1 MPAKAFA
8 LAFLLLCSALLTAA
22 TPVLSTADVK
32 TLYRK
37 ADGYYNSNPPS
48 PVTDSLA
55 LTLFQ
60 RLIDGVG
67 DSAARSD
74 AAVATILFNSYVK
87 KGILLDVQASYAG
100 ALSAYTGALR
110 CLHRFLPKQDSLG
123 FAVYVY
129 AGTDHYNLDDYDSAN
144 FFLDKAERLAGRF
157 AGLAERD
164 RLYNVLGAL
173 RYESGNYIQAREY
186 FSRALEIVRAE
197 RPADRVSAMNF
208 DNNIAGSQYKLGLYA
223 SALTL
228 YDSLLRF
235 GVSSSQLYFNIGKCY
250 GGLGDQEKAL
260 GFFRRVDA
268 GKLPGVYNEMAYAHL
283 VRGQKDSALFYLD
296 QWLDHVDRAQQSRT
310 DSGINALYRSQV
322 LVAKGATD
330 AALLFLQQAISTFSG
345 VFANPDVH
353 SNPTSFTGS
362 FGSYKLF
369 DALSYKAHLLQ
380 GLYARGGGGNGAGGG
395 REQDLQDALAAYK
408 SAIGLFRYIEKT
420 YTTDDAKIFLKT
432 NNRDLYEN
440 AVVVCLELDRLHP
453 GGGFLEQAFI
463 LAEKSKASIVSAS
476 LDQMASAR
484 MPGVDPKLLAQQ
496 RELKY
501 KIARLELHSDPER
514 GKNISPAMASEKA
527 QDEIQLSFLQKTLE
541 QNSGYYQ
548 MKFADTCPSVAELQG
563 GLDDDQAIVSLFV
576 SAKGLHVFLI
586 GRHSFA
592 YRLID
597 SKLLDGDVKEWIGLL
612 NSTEKGQRFGNKAL
626 EASLVSLLVRP
637 LLSALPGKTEWTVIP
652 DGIFYQL
659 PLESLPVDAHH
670 HALIETVTISYQLSA
685 RFLSEAFRR
694 EHSDFAQY
702 AVLSFAPFAGDISV
716 TDTISLAGDSG
727 NMRGDIGYMGSLP
740 GSGKEIA
747 GLPGRQFV
755 NAQAT
760 KANFL
765 QLINQYPVIHLAT
778 HAWSD
783 PADSKGSR
791 IFFYP
796 GGAAAGGDSS
806 GGRSFDDDNLYLPE
820 LYGLNMDSTELV
832 ILSACESGKGET
844 VDNEGIISLS
854 RGFMYAGCAS
864 TVNSLWKADDES
876 TAFILSRFHVYL
888 ERGLSKSVAL
898 QKAKLDYIHSNA
910 VYITPNYWAHLILIG
925 NTEPVMRVGGQKK
938 WILLCG
944 GILVLMVVGGFI
956 WRVRSGSRDRSSR

>member
-1 MPAKAFA
+1 MPAKAFV

-22 TPVLSTADVK
+22 TPVLTTADVK
-32 TLYRK
+32 TLYNK
-37 ADGYYNSNPPS
+37 AEKYFNSNPPS

-55 LTLFQ
+55 LTVFQ
-60 RLIDGVG
+60 RLIDGVS

-74 AAVATILFNSYVK
+74 AAVATILFDSYVK

-100 ALSAYTGALR
+100 ALAAYTGALR

-123 FAVYVY
+123 FTVYVY

-186 FSRALEIVRAE
+186 FGRALEIVRSE
-197 RPADRVSAMNF
+197 RPTDRVSAMNF

-322 LVAKGATD
+322 LVAKGAPD
-330 AALLFLQQAISTFSG
+330 AALPFLQQAISTFSG

-380 GLYARGGGGNGAGGG
+380 RSG
-395 REQDLQDALAAYK
+395 DLADALAAYK

-453 GGGFLEQAFI
+453 GGPYLEQAFI

-548 MKFADTCPSVAELQG
+548 MKFADTCPSVGELQG
-563 GLDDDQAIVSLFV
+563 QLGDDQAIVSLFV

-597 SKLLDGDVKEWIGLL
+597 SRLLEGDVAGWIGLL

-626 EASLVSLLVRP
+626 EASLVEVLVRP
-637 LLSALPGKTEWTVIP
+637 LVSALPGKTEWTVIP

-659 PLESLPVDAHH
+659 PFESLPVDAHH

-694 EHSDFAQY
+694 ERSDFAQY

-716 TDTISLAGDSG
+716 TDTFSLAGDSG

-765 QLINQYPVIHLAT
+765 REINQFPVIHLAT

-796 GGAAAGGDSS
+796 EGGET
-806 GGRSFDDDNLYLPE
+806 DDDNLYLPE

>member
-32 TLYRK
+32 ALYGK
-37 ADGYYNSNPPS
+37 AEKYFNSNPPS
-48 PVTDSLA
+48 QVTDSLA
-55 LTLFQ
+55 LALYSSI
-60 RLIDGVG
+60 IDHAG
-67 DSAARSD
+67 DNP
-74 AAVATILFNSYVK
+74 AVATILFDSWVK
-87 KGILLDVQASYAG
+87 KGILLDVKALYAD
-100 ALSAYTGALR
+100 ALTAYVGALR
-110 CLHRFLPKQDSLG
+110 CLHHSLPGQDSLG
-123 FAVYVY
+123 FKVYVY
-129 AGTDHYNLDDYDSAN
+129 AGTDYYNLDDYDNAN
-144 FFLDKAERLAGRF
+144 AFLDKAEQLAGRYP
-157 AGLAERD
+157 GLAERD

-173 RYESGNYIQAREY
+173 RYESGNYIQAKDY
-186 FSRALEIVRAE
+186 FGRALEIVRVE
-197 RPADRVSAMNF
+197 RPTDRVSAMNF

-228 YDSLLRF
+228 YDSLLTF

-250 GGLGDQEKAL
+250 GGLADQGKAL
-260 GFFRRVDA
+260 AFFRKVDP

-283 VRGQKDSALFYLD
+283 VQGHKDSALYFLD

-310 DSGINALYRSQV
+310 DSGINALYRAQV
-322 LVAKGATD
+322 LVVKGATD
-330 AALLFLQQAISTFSG
+330 KALQSLQQAISTFSG
-345 VFANPDVH
+345 VFSNPDVH
-353 SNPTSFTGS
+353 SNPTNFTAS

-380 GLYARGGGGNGAGGG
+380 KQG
-395 REQDLQDALAAYK
+395 DLLDALAAYK

-420 YTTDDAKIFLKT
+420 YTTDDAKLFLKR

-440 AVVVCLELDRLHP
+440 AVVVCLALDKLHP
-453 GGGFLEQAFI
+453 GGPYLEQAFV

-476 LDQMASAR
+476 LDQLASSKI
-484 MPGVDPKLLAQQ
+484 PGVDPKLLEQQ
-496 RELKY
+496 RDLKY

-514 GKNISPAMASEKA
+514 GKNISPEMASEKA

-548 MKFADTCPSVAELQG
+548 MKFADTCPSVSELQG
-563 GLDDDQAIVSLFV
+563 PLDDDQAIVSLFV
-576 SAKGLHVFLI
+576 SARGLHVFLI
-586 GRHSFA
+586 GRHSFD

-597 SKLLDGDVKEWIGLL
+597 SHPVLDGDVEEWIGLL

-626 EASLVSLLVRP
+626 EASLVKLLTQP
-637 LLSALPGKTEWTVIP
+637 LRDALAGKTEWTVIP
-652 DGIFYQL
+652 DGLFYQL
-659 PLESLPVDAHH
+659 PFESLPVDAQH
-670 HALIETVTISYQLSA
+670 HALIESVTLSYQLSA
-685 RFLSEAFRR
+685 RFMAAAFRQDR
-694 EHSDFAQY
+694 SGFAQY

-727 NMRGDIGYMGSLP
+727 NMRGDIGYMGPLP

-755 NAQAT
+755 NGQAT
-760 KANFL
+760 KAHFL
-765 QLINQYPVIHLAT
+765 QMINQYPVIHLAT

-796 GGAAAGGDSS
+796 GGGG
-806 GGRSFDDDNLYLPE
+806 GDDDNLYLPE

-876 TAFILSRFHVYL
+876 TAFILARFHVYL

-898 QKAKLDYIHSNA
+898 QKAKLDYMHSNA

-925 NTEPVMRVGGQKK
+925 NTEPVMRRGGQKK

-956 WRVRSGSRDRSSR
+956 WRVRSGSRDRSSL

>member
-1 MPAKAFA
+1 MPAKAFV

-22 TPVLSTADVK
+22 APVLSTADVK
-32 TLYRK
+32 ALYGK
-37 ADGYYNSNPPS
+37 AEKYFNSNPPS

-55 LTLFQ
+55 LGFYSSI
-60 RLIDGVG
+60 IDHAG
-67 DSAARSD
+67 DNP
-74 AAVATILFNSYVK
+74 AVATILFDSWVK
-87 KGILLDVQASYAG
+87 KGILLDVKALYAD
-100 ALSAYTGALR
+100 ALTAYAGALR
-110 CLHRFLPKQDSLG
+110 CLHHSLPGQDSLG
-123 FAVYVY
+123 FKVYVY
-129 AGTDHYNLDDYDSAN
+129 AGTDYYNLDDYDNAN
-144 FFLDKAERLAGRF
+144 AFLDKAEQLAGRYP
-157 AGLAERD
+157 GLAERD

-173 RYESGNYIQAREY
+173 RYESGNYIQAKDY
-186 FSRALEIVRAE
+186 FGRALEIVRVE
-197 RPADRVSAMNF
+197 RPTDRVSAMNF

-228 YDSLLRF
+228 YDSLLTF

-250 GGLGDQEKAL
+250 GGLADQGKAL
-260 GFFRRVDA
+260 AFFRKVDP
-268 GKLPGVYNEMAYAHL
+268 GKLPGVYNELAYAHL
-283 VRGQKDSALFYLD
+283 VQGHKDSALFYLD

-310 DSGINALYRSQV
+310 DSGINALYRAQV
-322 LVAKGATD
+322 LVVKGATD
-330 AALLFLQQAISTFSG
+330 KALQSLQQAISVFSG
-345 VFANPDVH
+345 VFNNPDVRA
-353 SNPTSFTGS
+353 NPVSFTGS

-380 GLYARGGGGNGAGGG
+380 SLYGSGH
-395 REQDLQDALAAYK
+395 REGDLLDALAAYK

-420 YTTDDAKIFLKT
+420 YTTDDAKLFLKK

-453 GGGFLEQAFI
+453 GGPYLEQAFV

-476 LDQMASAR
+476 LDQLASSK
-484 MPGVDPKLLAQQ
+484 MPGVDPKLLEQQ
-496 RELKY
+496 RDLKY

-514 GKNISPAMASEKA
+514 GKNISPEMASEKA

-563 GLDDDQAIVSLFV
+563 QLDDDQAIVSLFV
-576 SAKGLHVFLI
+576 SARGLHVFMI
-586 GRHSFA
+586 GRHSFD

-597 SKLLDGDVKEWIGLL
+597 SHPVLDGDVEEWIGLL

-626 EASLVSLLVRP
+626 EASLVKLLVQP
-637 LLSALPGKTEWTVIP
+637 LREALAGKTEWTLIP
-652 DGIFYQL
+652 DGLFYQL
-659 PLESLPVDAHH
+659 PFESLPVDAQH
-670 HALIETVTISYQLSA
+670 HALIESVTISYQLSA
-685 RFLSEAFRR
+685 RFMAAAFRQDR
-694 EHSDFAQY
+694 SGFAQY

-727 NMRGDIGYMGSLP
+727 KMRGDISYMGPLP

-755 NAQAT
+755 NEQAT
-760 KANFL
+760 KVHFL
-765 QLINQYPVIHLAT
+765 QMINQYPVIHLAT

-783 PADSKGSR
+783 PGDSRGSR

-796 GGAAAGGDSS
+796 AGAGLGAAGDSN
-806 GGRSFDDDNLYLPE
+806 GRRSSDDDNLYLPE

-876 TAFILSRFHVYL
+876 TAFILARFHVYL

-898 QKAKLDYIHSNA
+898 QKAKLDYMHSNA

-925 NTEPVMRVGGQKK
+925 NTEPVMRRGGQKK

-944 GILVLMVVGGFI
+944 GILVLIVVGGFI
-956 WRVRSGSRDRSSR
+956 WRARSGSRDRSSL

>member
-8 LAFLLLCSALLTAA
+8 LAFFLLCSALLTAA

-32 TLYRK
+32 ALYGK
-37 ADGYYNSNPPS
+37 AEKYFNSNPPS

-55 LTLFQ
+55 LGFYTSI
-60 RLIDGVG
+60 IDHAG
-67 DSAARSD
+67 DNP
-74 AAVATILFNSYVK
+74 AVATILFDSWVK
-87 KGILLDVQASYAG
+87 KGILLDVRAAYAD
-100 ALSAYTGALR
+100 ALAAYAGALR
-110 CLHRFLPKQDSLG
+110 CLHHDLSGQDSLG
-123 FAVYVY
+123 FKVYVY
-129 AGTDHYNLDDYDSAN
+129 AGTDYYNLDDYDNAN
-144 FFLDKAERLAGRF
+144 AFLDKAEQLAGRYP
-157 AGLAERD
+157 GLAERD

-173 RYESGNYIQAREY
+173 RYESGNYIQAKDY
-186 FSRALEIVRAE
+186 FSRALEIVRVE
-197 RPADRVSAMNF
+197 RPTDRVSAMNF

-228 YDSLLRF
+228 YDSLLTF
-235 GVSSSQLYFNIGKCY
+235 GISSSQLYFNIGKCY
-250 GGLGDQEKAL
+250 GGLTDQGKAL
-260 GFFRRVDA
+260 TFYRKVDP
-268 GKLPGVYNEMAYAHL
+268 GKLPGVYNEMAYAYL
-283 VRGQKDSALFYLD
+283 IRGSNDSALYFLD
-296 QWLDHVDRAQQSRT
+296 QWLDHVDRAKQSRT
-310 DSGINALYRSQV
+310 DSGINALYRAQV
-322 LVAKGATD
+322 LVSKGATD
-330 AALLFLQQAISTFSG
+330 AALQSLQQAIGTFSG

-353 SNPTSFTGS
+353 SNPANFTGS

-380 GLYARGGGGNGAGGG
+380 GEG
-395 REQDLQDALAAYK
+395 DLVDALAAYK

-420 YTTDDAKIFLKT
+420 YTTDDAKIFLKK

-440 AVVVCLELDRLHP
+440 AVVVCVELDRLHP
-453 GGGFLEQAFI
+453 GGPYLEQAFV

-484 MPGVDPKLLAQQ
+484 MPGVDPKLLEQQ
-496 RELKY
+496 RDLKY

-548 MKFADTCPSVAELQG
+548 LKFADTCPSVAELQG
-563 GLDDDQAIVSLFV
+563 QLDDDQAIVSLFV

-586 GRHSFA
+586 GRHSFD

-597 SKLLDGDVKEWIGLL
+597 SHPVLDEDVREWVGLL
-612 NSTEKGQRFGNKAL
+612 NSTEKGQRFGNKVL
-626 EASLVSLLVRP
+626 EASLVKLLVRP
-637 LLSALPGKTEWTVIP
+637 LQEALAGKTEWTVIP
-652 DGIFYQL
+652 DGLFYQL
-659 PLESLPVDAHH
+659 PFESLPVDAQHR
-670 HALIETVTISYQLSA
+670 ALIESVTISYQLSA
-685 RFLSEAFRR
+685 RFLSAAFRR
-694 EHSDFAQY
+694 DRSDFAQY
-702 AVLSFAPFAGDISV
+702 TVLSFAPFAGDVSV

-727 NMRGDIGYMGSLP
+727 NMRGDIGYMGPLP
-740 GSGKEIA
+740 GSGQEIA

-755 NAQAT
+755 NEQAT
-760 KANFL
+760 KAHFL
-765 QLINQYPVIHLAT
+765 QMINKYPVIHLAT

-796 GGAAAGGDSS
+796 EGQGAAS
-806 GGRSFDDDNLYLPE
+806 DDDNLYLPE

-898 QKAKLDYIHSNA
+898 QKAKLDYMHSNA

-925 NTEPVMRVGGQKK
+925 DTEPVMRKGGQKK

-944 GILVLMVVGGFI
+944 GILVLIVVGGFI
-956 WRVRSGSRDRSSR
+956 WRARSGSRDRSSL

>member
-8 LAFLLLCSALLTAA
+8 LAFFLLCSALLTAA

-32 TLYRK
+32 ALYGK
-37 ADGYYNSNPPS
+37 AEKYFNSNPPS

-55 LTLFQ
+55 LGLYTSIVD
-60 RLIDGVG
+60 RAG
-67 DSAARSD
+67 DNP
-74 AAVATILFNSYVK
+74 AVATILFDSWVK
-87 KGILLDVQASYAG
+87 KGILLDVRAAYAD
-100 ALSAYTGALR
+100 ALTAYVGALR
-110 CLHRFLPKQDSLG
+110 CLHRSLPGQDSLG
-123 FAVYVY
+123 FKVYVY
-129 AGTDHYNLDDYDSAN
+129 AGTDYYNLDDYDNAN
-144 FFLDKAERLAGRF
+144 AFLDKAEQLAGRYP
-157 AGLAERD
+157 GLAERD

-173 RYESGNYIQAREY
+173 RYESGNYIQAKDY
-186 FSRALEIVRAE
+186 FGRALEIVRLE
-197 RPADRVSAMNF
+197 RPADRASAMSF

-228 YDSLLRF
+228 YDSLLKF

-250 GGLGDQEKAL
+250 GGLADQGKAL
-260 GFFRRVDA
+260 AFFRRVDP

-283 VRGQKDSALFYLD
+283 VQGHKDSALYFLD

-310 DSGINALYRSQV
+310 DSGINALYRAQV

-330 AALLFLQQAISTFSG
+330 AALQSLQQAIGTFSG
-345 VFANPDVH
+345 VFANPDMR
-353 SNPTSFTGS
+353 SNPANFTGS

-380 GLYARGGGGNGAGGG
+380 GEG
-395 REQDLQDALAAYK
+395 DLVNALAAYK

-420 YTTDDAKIFLKT
+420 YTTDDAKIFLKK

-440 AVVVCLELDRLHP
+440 AVVVCVELDRLHP
-453 GGGFLEQAFI
+453 GGSYLEQAFV

-484 MPGVDPKLLAQQ
+484 MPGVDPKLLEQQ
-496 RELKY
+496 RDLKY

-548 MKFADTCPSVAELQG
+548 LKFADTCPSVAELQG
-563 GLDDDQAIVSLFV
+563 QLDDDQAIVSLFV

-586 GRHSFA
+586 GRHSFD

-597 SKLLDGDVKEWIGLL
+597 SHPVLDDDVREWIGML
-612 NSTEKGQRFGNKAL
+612 NSTEKGQRFGNKVL
-626 EASLVSLLVRP
+626 EASLVKLLVRP
-637 LLSALPGKTEWTVIP
+637 LQGALAGKTDWTVIP
-652 DGIFYQL
+652 DGLFYQL
-659 PLESLPVDAHH
+659 PFESLPVDAQHR
-670 HALIETVTISYQLSA
+670 ALIESVTISYQLSA
-685 RFLSEAFRR
+685 RFLSAAFRR
-694 EHSDFAQY
+694 DRSDFAQY
-702 AVLSFAPFAGDISV
+702 TVLSFAPFAGDISV

-727 NMRGDIGYMGSLP
+727 NMRGDVGYMGPLP
-740 GSGKEIA
+740 GSGQEIA
-747 GLPGRQFV
+747 GLPGRHFV
-755 NAQAT
+755 NEQAT
-760 KANFL
+760 KAHFL
-765 QLINQYPVIHLAT
+765 QSINQYPVIHLAT

-796 GGAAAGGDSS
+796 VGGET
-806 GGRSFDDDNLYLPE
+806 DDDNLYLPE

-925 NTEPVMRVGGQKK
+925 NTEPVMRKGGQKK

-956 WRVRSGSRDRSSR
+956 WRARSGFRDRSSL